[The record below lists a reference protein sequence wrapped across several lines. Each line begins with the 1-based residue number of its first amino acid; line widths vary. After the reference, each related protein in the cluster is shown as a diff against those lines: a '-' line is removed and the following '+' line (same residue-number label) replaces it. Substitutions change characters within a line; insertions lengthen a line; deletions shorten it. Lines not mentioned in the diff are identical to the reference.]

1 MRQDFA
7 STKPQKRFN
16 KTPFLQAA
24 KGQMALV
31 ILAEKTK
38 ELNWKTLLNNVYDMA
53 HCGKLKIFDQ
63 NGKLQIFVQK
73 LNFLEKLAKH

>member
-1 MRQDFA
+1 
-7 STKPQKRFN
+7 
-16 KTPFLQAA
+16 
-24 KGQMALV
+24 MALV

-38 ELNWKTLLNNVYDMA
+38 ELNWKTLLNNVYDIT

-73 LNFLEKLAKH
+73 LNFLKTCQNTYLNFRAKNEVFEF